1 MCDWNTDANCQER
14 SQSVG
19 TESHTSERM
28 PRLEELVAGSDPARI
43 PRHTDQLASPRTKA
57 KLSKWSKVKEAFK
70 WERSPSE
77 PPMSGMGY
85 GMPMP
90 KEEETYRE
98 IKQKFEL
105 ITSSSSSE
113 ELPSDIYNFD
123 DHPLEICLQRSS
135 SVSDCFASSSTFRGL
150 EEEQRRHSLTNLEA
164 KAEEQRAEVEG
175 KKTSKS
181 TWCRVKNM
189 LYTRRDSI
197 KNKRPSRKSLSS
209 DLSKQEAEAPG
220 LSKSLSM
227 ASFELV
233 SKAGDGSS
241 DSALWLKELDA
252 AIGASEVWRDEP
264 VEGGPPQGRS
274 DLSTIFRIIFKTV
287 PRHEVGGRERKKRPP
302 ELVLT
307 HHQFTDDMRD
317 YSQSLSPLGCVE
329 KEKGGRS
336 NRRR

>member
-1 MCDWNTDANCQER
+1 MAGITEANCQER

-28 PRLEELVAGSDPARI
+28 PRLEELGGSDARI
-43 PRHTDQLASPRTKA
+43 PRLDHLASPRTKA

-77 PPMSGMGY
+77 PPMAGMGY
-85 GMPMP
+85 GMAMP

-105 ITSSSSSE
+105 ITSSSSE

-209 DLSKQEAEAPG
+209 ELSKQEADAPG

-233 SKAGDGSS
+233 SKGGDGSS

-252 AIGASEVWRDEP
+252 AIGASEVWREAP
-264 VEGGPPQGRS
+264 VESGPTQGRF
-274 DLSTIFRIIFKTV
+274 DPSTCFPMISIL
-287 PRHEVGGRERKKRPP
+287 RHEVGGRERKKRPP

-317 YSQSLSPLGCVE
+317 YSQSLSPLGSVE

>member
-1 MCDWNTDANCQER
+1 MA
-14 SQSVG
+14 
-19 TESHTSERM
+19 
-28 PRLEELVAGSDPARI
+28 
-43 PRHTDQLASPRTKA
+43 
-57 KLSKWSKVKEAFK
+57 
-70 WERSPSE
+70 
-77 PPMSGMGY
+77 GMGY
-85 GMPMP
+85 GMMPMP

-98 IKQKFEL
+98 IRQKFEL

-150 EEEQRRHSLTNLEA
+150 EQRRHSLTNLEA

-189 LYTRRDSI
+189 LYTRRHSI
-197 KNKRPSRKSLSS
+197 KNKRPSLSS
-209 DLSKQEAEAPG
+209 ELFKQESAHQTTFHGRDSPSAAN
-220 LSKSLSM
+220 LSKSLSVEG
-227 ASFELV
+227 FELV

-252 AIGASEVWRDEP
+252 AIGASETWREAP
-264 VEGGPPQGRS
+264 VEGRPLQGRS
-274 DLSTIFRIIFKTV
+274 DPSTCFPMIFV

-307 HHQFTDDMRD
+307 HHQVVKIIFI
-317 YSQSLSPLGCVE
+317 
-329 KEKGGRS
+329 KF
-336 NRRR
+336 

>member
-1 MCDWNTDANCQER
+1 
-14 SQSVG
+14 
-19 TESHTSERM
+19 M
-28 PRLEELVAGSDPARI
+28 PRLEELGAR
-43 PRHTDQLASPRTKA
+43 QLEHLQSPRTKA

-77 PPMSGMGY
+77 PPMAGMGY
-85 GMPMP
+85 GMAMP
-90 KEEETYRE
+90 KEEEETYRE

-105 ITSSSSSE
+105 ITSSSSE

-197 KNKRPSRKSLSS
+197 KNKRPNRKSLSS
-209 DLSKQEAEAPG
+209 DLSKQEAEVPG

-252 AIGASEVWRDEP
+252 AIGASEVWRDGP
-264 VEGGPPQGRS
+264 VEGGPKQGRS
-274 DLSTIFRIIFKTV
+274 D
-287 PRHEVGGRERKKRPP
+287 P
-302 ELVLT
+302 
-307 HHQFTDDMRD
+307 
-317 YSQSLSPLGCVE
+317 
-329 KEKGGRS
+329 S
-336 NRRR
+336 NLISE

>member
-1 MCDWNTDANCQER
+1 
-14 SQSVG
+14 
-19 TESHTSERM
+19 M
-28 PRLEELVAGSDPARI
+28 PRLEELGGSDARI
-43 PRHTDQLASPRTKA
+43 PRQLEHLQSPRTKA

-77 PPMSGMGY
+77 PPMAGMGY
-85 GMPMP
+85 GMAMP

-105 ITSSSSSE
+105 ITSSSSE

-197 KNKRPSRKSLSS
+197 KNKRPNRKSLSS
-209 DLSKQEAEAPG
+209 DLSKQEAEVPG

-233 SKAGDGSS
+233 SKGGDGSS

-252 AIGASEVWRDEP
+252 AIGASEVWRDGP
-264 VEGGPPQGRS
+264 VEGGTTTQGRYDPS
-274 DLSTIFRIIFKTV
+274 NISSMIFRTV
-287 PRHEVGGRERKKRPP
+287 ARHEVVGRERKKRPP

-317 YSQSLSPLGCVE
+317 YSQSLSPLGSVE